1 MIIKLLHLTSAG
13 KHKHQMLGAERGC
26 REVAWCST
34 LARILMSLSGPLGL
48 ISLRAINMSLY
59 HQGGSDHMTPSLSI
73 NHHHKFHNSG
83 WKIQYWKSNLDH
95 C

>member
-13 KHKHQMLGAERGC
+13 KHKHQMLGAETAERWHGGG
-26 REVAWCST
+26 T
-34 LARILMSLSGPLGL
+34 LTRILMSLSGPLGL

-83 WKIQYWKSNLDH
+83 
-95 C
+95 